1 MKTTVANY
9 QYKIYCLRIVPL
21 WGSPV
26 YLTDYIRDLTING
39 HTYKTD
45 TGYEFTGYAAEANMS
60 PGTLDLNGIAS
71 IAGISYDKVASGV
84 FDNARVYAFAT
95 TWRNPI
101 EDEEPIGVSILGKT
115 TIKDTRYTIQ
125 MMMMVDALNQ
135 SVGDTYAPSCQK
147 TFGGQ
152 EYAGCMV
159 NFTPITVTGTIT
171 SSTSPSAFRDSAR
184 TEADDYFGEGTISFT
199 TGQNAGLK
207 PQEIKQYVG
216 VKTANITA
224 ISKAASAVI
233 SFASH
238 PFVVNDVVAISG
250 VAGMTQIN
258 GLQGTVT
265 ATTSTSITV
274 NIDSSAFS
282 TYTSGGT
289 AATLQGSIVTHEAF
303 HYPIAVGDTYSMIP
317 GCRKRLQDC
326 RDKWVNIN
334 NFGGFSFVPTQ
345 STYSQ
350 IGNQ

>member
-1 MKTTVANY
+1 
-9 QYKIYCLRIVPL
+9 
-21 WGSPV
+21 
-26 YLTDYIRDLTING
+26 
-39 HTYKTD
+39 
-45 TGYEFTGYAAEANMS
+45 
-60 PGTLDLNGIAS
+60 
-71 IAGISYDKVASGV
+71 V

-258 GLQGTVT
+258 GLQGT
-265 ATTSTSITV
+265 
-274 NIDSSAFS
+274 
-282 TYTSGGT
+282 